1 MNILVL
7 GTSPIIRQGIISI
20 LSMDCDQNK
29 YYEVSTVNDALERV
43 REVFIDIAF
52 IDLHLGMDKASEF
65 IKKTKETYDYIKCV
79 IITFS
84 ENQYDLVV
92 AEQLEVDGYI
102 VRNALV
108 EDILYAMKVMSR
120 NQKFIPPMLVDTIE
134 RAKREGYGS
143 LTDREL
149 EVFRLLKSG
158 KTNAQI
164 SKELYISEATTKKH
178 VSNILTKL
186 NLSHRVDVVLYA
198 NRA

>member
-43 REVFIDIAF
+43 KEVFIDIAF
-52 IDLHLGMDKASEF
+52 VDLHLGMDKASEF
-65 IKKTKETYDYIKCV
+65 IKKTKETYDYIKYV

>member
-43 REVFIDIAF
+43 KEVFIDIAF
-52 IDLHLGMDKASEF
+52 VDLHLGMDKASEF
-65 IKKTKETYDYIKCV
+65 IKKTKETYDYIKYV

-186 NLSHRVDVVLYA
+186 NLSHRVEVVLYA
-198 NRA
+198 SRA